1 MELGQSSVEKLVMNT
16 CYKGIYSDVNV
27 LVTGHTG
34 FKGSWLITWLKMLGA
49 DVTGYA
55 YQSTDNTRHYS
66 LLKSNDRSVTGDI
79 LDLKKLT
86 DTIKEVKPQI
96 VFHLAAQAL
105 VRRSYNEPVNTYQA
119 NVIGTLNVYEAC
131 RQCESVRA
139 IVSITSDK
147 VYENKE
153 KLTPYCEDDQL
164 GGYDMYSSSKACVEI
179 MTNAYR
185 NSFFNPEKSK
195 QVLKLVTARAG
206 NVIGGGDWAEDRLVP
221 DIMRAIE
228 NKQKVVVRNP
238 KAVRPWQH
246 VLEPLSG
253 YLLLGQYLL
262 EGNTL
267 PNNSFNFGPAADR
280 LINVEE
286 LVELIK
292 EIVTDLEVEIKQDA
306 NAPHEAGL
314 LAVDSLLAR
323 NVLQWQ
329 PVWNASEGIYRT
341 TQWYHQFLRQ
351 GIVKTEEDIARYVKD
366 AGDRKTIWANS

>member
-1 MELGQSSVEKLVMNT
+1 MGLGQSLMEKVVNNK
-16 CYKGIYSDVNV
+16 CYKNIYSSTRI

-34 FKGSWLITWLKMLGA
+34 FKGSWLVTWLKLLGA
-49 DVTGYA
+49 EVTGYA
-55 YQSTDNTRHYS
+55 YEASDNTRHYS
-66 LLKSNDRSVTGDI
+66 LLKPDIRSITGDI

-86 DTIKEVKPQI
+86 DTIQSVKPEI

-105 VRRSYNEPVNTYQA
+105 VRRSYKEPIETYQT

-131 RQCESVRA
+131 RQCKSVRA
-139 IVSITSDK
+139 IVSVTSDK

-153 KLTPYCEDDQL
+153 KFTPYREDDQL
-164 GGYDMYSSSKACVEI
+164 GGYDLYSSSKACVEI
-179 MTNAYR
+179 MTSAYR
-185 NSFFNPEKSK
+185 NSFFNPDKNEKAK
-195 QVLKLVTARAG
+195 KLVTARAG

-228 NKQKVVVRNP
+228 NNQKVVVRNP
-238 KAVRPWQH
+238 MAVRPWQH

-253 YLLLGQYLL
+253 YLLLGQHLL
-262 EGNTL
+262 EGNAL
-267 PNNSFNFGPAADR
+267 PPHSLNFGPSAER
-280 LINVEE
+280 LINVQE

-292 EIVTDLEVEIKQDA
+292 EIVTDLDVEIKPDA

-329 PVWNASEGIYRT
+329 PVWNANESIYRT

-351 GIVKTEEDIARYVKD
+351 GRLNTKEDIASYVKD
-366 AGDRKTIWANS
+366 AVDRKMVWATA

>member
-1 MELGQSSVEKLVMNT
+1 MGVGQSTLETLVNT
-16 CYKGIYSDVNV
+16 KCFNGIYSGVKV

-49 DVTGYA
+49 DVTGY
-55 YQSTDNTRHYS
+55 SHEPSENTRHYS
-66 LLKSNDRSVTGDI
+66 LLKPDIRSVTGNI
-79 LDLKKLT
+79 LDLKKLN
-86 DTIKEVKPQI
+86 DTLQAVKPEL

-105 VRRSYNEPVNTYQA
+105 VRRSYKEPIQTYQA
-119 NVIGTLNVYEAC
+119 NVIGTLNVYETC
-131 RQCESVRA
+131 RQCDSVRA

-153 KLTPYCEDDQL
+153 QPVPYCEDDQL

-185 NSFFNPEKSK
+185 NSFFNPGKNENVK
-195 QVLKLVTARAG
+195 KLVTARAG

-221 DIMRAIE
+221 DIMRSIE
-228 NKQKVVVRNP
+228 NKQKVVVRSP
-238 KAVRPWQH
+238 LAVRPWQH

-262 EGNTL
+262 EGNILTTTSL
-267 PNNSFNFGPAADR
+267 NFGPSAER
-280 LINVEE
+280 SINVQE
-286 LVELIK
+286 LVALIK
-292 EIVTDLEVEIKQDA
+292 EIVTDLDVELRPDA

-314 LAVDSLLAR
+314 LVVDSLLAR

-341 TQWYHQFLRQ
+341 TQWYHRFLKQ
-351 GIVKTEEDIARYVKD
+351 NIVSTEDDITSYVRD
-366 AGDRKTIWANS
+366 AVGRKIIWANS

>member
-1 MELGQSSVEKLVMNT
+1 MENLV
-16 CYKGIYSDVNV
+16 KDVCFDGVYRGVKV

-55 YQSTDNTRHYS
+55 HESTDNTRHYT
-66 LLKSNDRSVTGDI
+66 LIKPDIKSIKGDI

-86 DTIKEVKPQI
+86 NTINTVKPKI

-105 VRRSYNEPVNTYQA
+105 VRRSYKEPLYTYQA

-131 RQCESVRA
+131 RLCNSVRA

-153 KLTPYCEDDQL
+153 KLTPYCEGDQL

-185 NSFFNPEKSK
+185 SSFFNPEKIE
-195 QVLKLVTARAG
+195 QVINLVTARAG

-221 DIMRAIE
+221 DIMRSIE

-238 KAVRPWQH
+238 LAVRPWQH

-253 YLLLGQYLL
+253 YLLLGQHLL

-267 PNNSFNFGPAADR
+267 PMLSLNFGPSMER
-280 LINVEE
+280 LINVQE
-286 LVELIK
+286 LVGLIK
-292 EIVTDLEVEIKQDA
+292 EMMTDLDVEIRPDA

-314 LAVDSLLAR
+314 LTVDSLLAY

-329 PVWNASEGIYRT
+329 PVWNAGEGINRT
-341 TQWYHQFLRQ
+341 TQWYHQFLMQ
-351 GIVKTEEDIARYVKD
+351 GIVRTKEDIASYVSD
-366 AGDRKTIWANS
+366 AVNRKMIWARG

>member
-1 MELGQSSVEKLVMNT
+1 MELGQSSVEKLVMTT
-16 CYKGIYSDVNV
+16 CYKGIYSGVKV

-49 DVTGYA
+49 DVAGYA
-55 YQSTDNTRHYS
+55 YESSDNTRHYS
-66 LLKSNDRSVTGDI
+66 LLKPNIKSVTGDI

-86 DTIKEVKPQI
+86 DTINHIKPEI

-105 VRRSYNEPVNTYQA
+105 VRRSYNEPIQTYQS

-131 RQCESVRA
+131 RQCDSVRA
-139 IVSITSDK
+139 VVSITSDK

-185 NSFFNPEKSK
+185 NSFLNPQKSI
-195 QVLKLVTARAG
+195 QAIKLVTARAG

-253 YLLLGQYLL
+253 YLLLGQYLF

-267 PNNSFNFGPAADR
+267 TNNSFNFGPSADR

-292 EIVTDLEVEIKQDA
+292 EIVKDVEVEIKQDA

-341 TQWYHQFLRQ
+341 SQWYHQFLRQ
-351 GIVKTEEDIARYVKD
+351 GIVNTEEDIARYVKD
-366 AGDRKTIWANS
+366 AADRNMIWANS

>member
-1 MELGQSSVEKLVMNT
+1 MNT
-16 CYKGIYSDVNV
+16 SYNNIYAGVKV
-27 LVTGHTG
+27 LITGHTG

-55 YQSTDNTRHYS
+55 YESSDNTRHYS
-66 LLKSNDRSVTGDI
+66 LLKPGIRSITGDI
-79 LDLKKLT
+79 LDIKKLT
-86 DTIKEVKPQI
+86 NTIHSVKPEI

-105 VRRSYNEPVNTYQA
+105 VRRSYKEPVYTYQA

-139 IVSITSDK
+139 VVSITSDK

-153 KLTPYCEDDQL
+153 KLTPYREDDQL

-185 NSFFNPEKSK
+185 NSFFNLEKNEK
-195 QVLKLVTARAG
+195 TIKLVTARAG

-228 NKQKVVVRNP
+228 NKHKVVIRSP
-238 KAVRPWQH
+238 LAVRPWQH

-253 YLLLGQYLL
+253 YLLLGQHLL
-262 EGNTL
+262 EGNSL
-267 PNNSFNFGPAADR
+267 PNKSLNFGPSVEH
-280 LINVEE
+280 LINVQE

-292 EIVTDLEVEIKQDA
+292 EIVTELDVDIRTDD

-314 LAVDSLLAR
+314 LAVDSLLAK
-323 NVLQWQ
+323 NMLQWH
-329 PVWNASEGIYRT
+329 PVWNVSEGIYRT
-341 TQWYHQFLRQ
+341 TQWYYQFLRQ
-351 GIVKTEEDIARYVKD
+351 GIVSTEADIASYMKD
-366 AGDRKTIWANS
+366 AVNRKIIWAT

>member
-1 MELGQSSVEKLVMNT
+1 
-16 CYKGIYSDVNV
+16 
-27 LVTGHTG
+27 
-34 FKGSWLITWLKMLGA
+34 
-49 DVTGYA
+49 
-55 YQSTDNTRHYS
+55 
-66 LLKSNDRSVTGDI
+66 
-79 LDLKKLT
+79 
-86 DTIKEVKPQI
+86 
-96 VFHLAAQAL
+96 
-105 VRRSYNEPVNTYQA
+105 
-119 NVIGTLNVYEAC
+119 
-131 RQCESVRA
+131 
-139 IVSITSDK
+139 
-147 VYENKE
+147 
-153 KLTPYCEDDQL
+153 
-164 GGYDMYSSSKACVEI
+164 

-185 NSFFNPEKSK
+185 NSFLNPQKSI
-195 QVLKLVTARAG
+195 QAIKLVTARAG

-253 YLLLGQYLL
+253 YLLLGQYLF

-267 PNNSFNFGPAADR
+267 TNNSFNFGPSADR

-292 EIVTDLEVEIKQDA
+292 EIVKDVEVEIKQDA

-341 TQWYHQFLRQ
+341 SQWYHQFLRQ
-351 GIVKTEEDIARYVKD
+351 GIVNTEEDIARYVKD
-366 AGDRKTIWANS
+366 AADRNMIWANS

>member
-1 MELGQSSVEKLVMNT
+1 MNR
-16 CYKGIYSDVNV
+16 CFKNRYSGTRV

-55 YQSTDNTRHYS
+55 YESSDNTRHYS
-66 LLKSNDRSVTGDI
+66 LLKPNIKSITGDI

-86 DTIKEVKPQI
+86 DTINQIKPEI

-105 VRRSYNEPVNTYQA
+105 VRRSYNEPIQTYQS

-131 RQCESVRA
+131 RQCDRVRA
-139 IVSITSDK
+139 VVSITSDK

-153 KLTPYCEDDQL
+153 KPTPYREDDQL

-179 MTNAYR
+179 MTSAYR
-185 NSFFNPEKSK
+185 NSFFNPEKSENAK
-195 QVLKLVTARAG
+195 KLVTTRAG

-238 KAVRPWQH
+238 RAVRPWQH

-253 YLLLGQYLL
+253 YLLLGQHLL

-267 PNNSFNFGPAADR
+267 HHNSLNFGPSAER
-280 LINVEE
+280 LIDVQE
-286 LVELIK
+286 LVALIK
-292 EIVTDLEVEIKQDA
+292 EIVPDLDVEIRPDA

-341 TQWYHQFLRQ
+341 THWYHQFLTQ
-351 GIVKTEEDIARYVKD
+351 GIVSTEENIARYVKD
-366 AGDRKTIWANS
+366 AVDRKMIWATS

>member
-1 MELGQSSVEKLVMNT
+1 MKNS
-16 CYKGIYSDVNV
+16 YKGVYAGVKV

-49 DVTGYA
+49 EVTGYA
-55 YQSTDNTRHYS
+55 HESFDNTRHYT
-66 LLKSNDRSVTGDI
+66 LLKSGIRSITGDI
-79 LDLKKLT
+79 LDLQKLNET
-86 DTIKEVKPQI
+86 LNSVKPEI

-105 VRRSYNEPVNTYQA
+105 VRRSYKEPVQTYQA

-131 RQCESVRA
+131 RHCDSVRA

-153 KLTPYCEDDQL
+153 KSTPYSEDDQL

-185 NSFFNPEKSK
+185 NSFFNPEKNTNAK
-195 QVLKLVTARAG
+195 RLVTARAG

-221 DIMRAIE
+221 DIMRSIE
-228 NKQKVVVRNP
+228 NKQKVIVRNP
-238 KAVRPWQH
+238 LAVRPWQH

-253 YLLLGQYLL
+253 YLLLGQHLL
-262 EGNTL
+262 QGNTL
-267 PNNSFNFGPAADR
+267 SSSSLNFGPSTER
-280 LINVEE
+280 LINVKE

-292 EIVTDLEVEIKQDA
+292 EIVTGLEVEIKPDV

-323 NVLQWQ
+323 DVLQWQ

-341 TQWYHQFLRQ
+341 TEWYHQFLMQ
-351 GIVKTEEDIARYVKD
+351 HIVRTEDDIKSYMKD
-366 AGDRKTIWANS
+366 AVDRKIIWTHS

>member
-1 MELGQSSVEKLVMNT
+1 MELGQSSVEKLVMTT
-16 CYKGIYSDVNV
+16 CYKGIYSGVKV

-49 DVTGYA
+49 DVAGYA
-55 YQSTDNTRHYS
+55 YESSDNTRHYS
-66 LLKSNDRSVTGDI
+66 LLKPNIKSVTGDI

-86 DTIKEVKPQI
+86 DTINHIKPEI

-105 VRRSYNEPVNTYQA
+105 VRRSYNEPIQTYQS

-131 RQCESVRA
+131 RQCDSVRA
-139 IVSITSDK
+139 VVSITSDK

-185 NSFFNPEKSK
+185 NSFLNPQKSI
-195 QVLKLVTARAG
+195 QAIKLVTARAG

-253 YLLLGQYLL
+253 YLLLGQYLF

-267 PNNSFNFGPAADR
+267 TNNSFNFGPSADR

-286 LVELIK
+286 LV
-292 EIVTDLEVEIKQDA
+292 
-306 NAPHEAGL
+306 
-314 LAVDSLLAR
+314 
-323 NVLQWQ
+323 
-329 PVWNASEGIYRT
+329 
-341 TQWYHQFLRQ
+341 
-351 GIVKTEEDIARYVKD
+351 
-366 AGDRKTIWANS
+366 